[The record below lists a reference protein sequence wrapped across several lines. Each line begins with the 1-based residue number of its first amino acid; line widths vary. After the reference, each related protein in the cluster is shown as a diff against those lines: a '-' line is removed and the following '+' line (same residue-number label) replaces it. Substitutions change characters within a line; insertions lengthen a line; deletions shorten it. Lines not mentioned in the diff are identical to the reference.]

1 CDPHP
6 PHPSDPRLLL
16 LRLRL
21 PPARTARPLEPHARH
36 PRHRH
41 LHGHLRRRGAARRHQ
56 HRAGR
61 PGGGGPCHRPAVRAG
76 HDSRHPAAG
85 VPLGRAADDERVH
98 RAAEEHHRG
107 RRLLDRRAGRPAR
120 DHQRRAGPS
129 WKPDGGPALGRR
141 RVRRARAG
149 PQRRS
154 AASREAMEDRTM
166 SSVLY
171 DVPGP
176 RAIARNRILAVLTVV
191 VVLAV
196 IGFILYR
203 MVVMGQFAPQK
214 WYVFTFSNVWMSIF
228 KALGQTLGAFA
239 LAAVLSLVLGFV
251 LAIGRLS
258 EHAWVRVP
266 VTVITEL
273 FRAVPV
279 LVFMMLLYYGLPV
292 VGVKMDPY
300 WAVVLALMVYNG
312 SVLAEVLRAG
322 IESLPRGQK
331 EAGYAIGLRKA
342 GVMQLILLPQAIRAM
357 LPVIVAQL
365 VVTLKDTALGFIITY
380 PELLYYAK
388 LLSSQQGRPILQSAF
403 VIGEIGR

>member
-1 CDPHP
+1 
-6 PHPSDPRLLL
+6 
-16 LRLRL
+16 
-21 PPARTARPLEPHARH
+21 
-36 PRHRH
+36 
-41 LHGHLRRRGAARRHQ
+41 
-56 HRAGR
+56 
-61 PGGGGPCHRPAVRAG
+61 
-76 HDSRHPAAG
+76 
-85 VPLGRAADDERVH
+85 
-98 RAAEEHHRG
+98 
-107 RRLLDRRAGRPAR
+107 
-120 DHQRRAGPS
+120 
-129 WKPDGGPALGRR
+129 
-141 RVRRARAG
+141 
-149 PQRRS
+149 
-154 AASREAMEDRTM
+154 M

-176 RAIARNRILAVLTVV
+176 RAIARNRILAVLTIIVV
-191 VVLAV
+191 VAV
-196 IGFILYR
+196 IGFVIYR
-203 MVVMGQFAPQK
+203 MAVMGQFDPKK
-214 WYVFTFSNVWMSIF
+214 WYVFTFTNVWMSIF

-258 EHAWVRVP
+258 EHVWVRVP

-292 VGVKMDPY
+292 IGTKIDPY

-322 IESLPRGQK
+322 VESLPRGQK
-331 EAGYAIGLRKA
+331 EAGYAIGLRKS

-403 VIGEIGR
+403 VIGAIYIALCLILSGVAKWLEIRTRHSPKLKGYTPDAGGGDPRIHEGSTVTEVIATQRGAGKFDVGGGSGTGI